1 MNKLENKLA
10 SAIGIISRVRFKLT
24 RAAAILLYD
33 TLVLPHL
40 NYCTIIWGSCCQT
53 VLNKCITLQRKVIR
67 LCWGLPRDFSSV
79 LLFKTTN
86 KLSINDIFVYQ
97 MSSFVYLWIHNE
109 LPAVFKNVFCRQC
122 DMHVYNTRNPNKLV
136 SKFCKNIKLS
146 NTVSIQGPKVWN
158 TLPIKIT
165 ELCSIESFQCNL
177 KKHLISLH
185 AVS

>member
-1 MNKLENKLA
+1 MHNA
-10 SAIGIISRVRFKLT
+10 SEKS
-24 RAAAILLYD
+24 D
-33 TLVLPHL
+33 TLML
-40 NYCTIIWGSCCQT
+40 
-53 VLNKCITLQRKVIR
+53 
-67 LCWGLPRDFSSV
+67 GLPRDFSSV
-79 LLFKTTN
+79 LLFETTN

-97 MSSFVYLWIHNE
+97 MSSFVYLWIKDE

-136 SKFCKNIKLS
+136 SKFCTNIKLS